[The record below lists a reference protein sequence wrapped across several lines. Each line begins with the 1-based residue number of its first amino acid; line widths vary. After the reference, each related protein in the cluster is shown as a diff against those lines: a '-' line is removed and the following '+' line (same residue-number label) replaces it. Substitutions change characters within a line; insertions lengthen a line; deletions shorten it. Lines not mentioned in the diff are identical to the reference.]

1 MPRELGWVVVM
12 QEAGGYRDF
21 LALMENARDLD
32 DVLIMLEGKG
42 EAAADERLA
51 AWAKGDH

>member
-1 MPRELGWVVVM
+1 M